1 MRIADAHLEKK
12 SEILEHEL
20 KDIERQILALQQEQ
34 RSYQNRINQRQSGFQ
49 AIFRQIEKEGV
60 LSKNADL
67 FMRRM
72 PEEQKKLGELRLSS
86 SRLQERVDKVLRTRQ
101 ERENTLA
108 KLSTMLAER
117 KQQRQLRAEQE
128 ELDEQIPHRINSRR
142 IEQKEV
148 TRRTEISQEKRGTE
162 QEQPQSREST
172 GKHSEHSKGNTRDD
186 DLSGGRNAPEKGHA
200 EKENPQC
207 SSDCAGGLQ
216 DRDHNEISDQQEPI
230 DDNGGSAD
238 IAGIEELESLS
249 LEYARGVRLIFTSS
263 TGKRIELEVLQV
275 EKRRLSLFLFPL
287 DKFSDQAIK
296 EAKQTIR
303 TRLEQ
308 RGFVITDLLVV

>member
-34 RSYQNRINQRQSGFQ
+34 RSYQSRINQRQSGFQ
-49 AIFRQIEKEGV
+49 AIFRQIEKEGT
-60 LSKNADL
+60 LSKNAAL
-67 FMRRM
+67 LMRRM
-72 PEEQKKLGELRLSS
+72 PLEQKKLGELQLSS

-101 ERENTLA
+101 ERETTLV
-108 KLSTMLAER
+108 KLSTMLADR

-142 IEQKEV
+142 TEQKEL
-148 TRRTEISQEKRGTE
+148 TRRTEASQQKRGTE
-162 QEQPQSREST
+162 QEQPHTKEST
-172 GKHSEHSKGNTRDD
+172 GNHSEHSERNSGDEDSPGGQNTV
-186 DLSGGRNAPEKGHA
+186 EKGTA
-200 EKENPQC
+200 GNNKGG
-207 SSDCAGGLQ
+207 SDRTGGLHDQ
-216 DRDHNEISDQQEPI
+216 DHNKNSDQQDPI
-230 DDNGGSAD
+230 DNHSDSAD
-238 IAGIEELESLS
+238 IAGIEELESLTFD
-249 LEYARGVRLIFTSS
+249 YARGVRLIFTSS
-263 TGKRIELEVLQV
+263 TGKRIELEVLQI
-275 EKRRLSLFLFPL
+275 EKRKLSLFLFPL

-308 RGFVITDLLVV
+308 RGFIITDLLVV